1 MILLNTCK
9 SYPYMPRIRFGN
21 RPVSSINSLQPCVLV
36 YKKYS
41 KAVARMTESAPLPP
55 SSEVSTLR
63 QSLHKH
69 EMQRNSDEYRMTIQK
84 VVASMTQGI
93 DVSSLFG
100 EMVKASATQ
109 DIRQK
114 KLVYL
119 YICRYADEN
128 QVLSLMAINTLQK
141 DMSDQ
146 NPTVRGLALRSL
158 CSLKLKGLP
167 EFARAPLKA
176 GLMDKS
182 AYVRRVA
189 VLSAAKL
196 YRHYPQLI
204 QELNMASF
212 LYSSLKDKDPQVVV
226 NSICALNEIL
236 ASEGGAIINR
246 NIAAYLLHR
255 FNEFSEWGQ
264 AVVLESLT
272 RYKVQDEAELMDLLN
287 RLDSHLETQNT
298 GVLMAVIKLFI
309 SSMDDTPQLQ
319 GDAAVRIRPV
329 LLNIVSSSCPEICYS
344 ALAHIE
350 VLLEKLP
357 SLSLQQSHKSF
368 YCRYS
373 DPAYVKVKKVEILAG
388 LVSDRNMREI
398 INELSE
404 AALDS
409 NTEVGRRAVNA
420 IKTIALRHSNAVELC
435 LIKFGELLT
444 IERPHIIT
452 VLLVSS
458 TTLVRKYPDT
468 AGVFVSQIPE
478 LVRHVEG
485 SVEGR
490 ACLVWLLGEFG
501 RSLPESPY
509 ILEEYIN
516 SISQEADPGFK
527 LNLLSAAMKLF
538 LNGRAPEMQLS
549 LGRLIAYCVEEEMDM
564 DVHDRGLL
572 YYRMLRENVYEA
584 QKIFSKPAHS
594 ADMSFDLPMEQQLEF
609 NSEFNSLSV
618 IYTRPASHFITQ
630 VPPYVILPYRPPDNP
645 LDELPA
651 RHLISELADL
661 SASPELVTSPPVE
674 EAPLLDIGLDPEPV
688 PPPAEVPSDMFDQLL
703 VTPVQDSAAEQ
714 LIQLLP
720 EAKLPPNEFERLWK
734 SIASQQVVEF
744 KLAVLPTPKELKRTA
759 QSFNI
764 TLMAWSPPQIHPMK
778 CFLYAQ
784 HVGGSWLL
792 IQTLISADGYL
803 KGMIKVQES
812 ALSDAFMTHFKNSF
826 IGSWMPPDI

>member
-1 MILLNTCK
+1 
-9 SYPYMPRIRFGN
+9 
-21 RPVSSINSLQPCVLV
+21 
-36 YKKYS
+36 
-41 KAVARMTESAPLPP
+41 MTDSAPLPP

-63 QSLHKH
+63 QSLHKY
-69 EMQRNSDEYRMTIQK
+69 EIQRDSEEYRVAIQK
-84 VVASMTQGI
+84 VVASMTQGM

-128 QVLSLMAINTLQK
+128 QELSLMAINTLQK
-141 DMSDQ
+141 DMNDQ
-146 NPTVRGLALRSL
+146 NPTVRGLALKSL

-196 YRHYPQLI
+196 YRNYPDLI

-212 LYSSLKDKDPQVVV
+212 LYSTLKDRDPQVVV
-226 NSICALNEIL
+226 NSLCALNEIL
-236 ASEGGAIINR
+236 ANEGGVIINR

-264 AVVLESLT
+264 PVVLESLT

-287 RLDSHLETQNT
+287 RLDPQLESQNT
-298 GVLMAVIKLFI
+298 GVLMAAIKLFI
-309 SSMDDTPQLQ
+309 SAIDDTPQLQ
-319 GDAAVRIRPV
+319 ADAAVRIRPV
-329 LLNIVSSSCPEICYS
+329 LLNIVSSSSPEICYS

-350 VLLEKLP
+350 ILLEKLP
-357 SLSLQQSHKSF
+357 SLNLQQSHKTF

-373 DPAYVKVKKVEILAG
+373 DPAYVKVKKVEMLAR

-404 AALDS
+404 AVLDS

-420 IKTIALRHSNAVELC
+420 IKMIALRHSNAVELC

-468 AGVFVSQIPE
+468 ADVFVSQIPE

-516 SISQEADPGFK
+516 SISHETDPRFK

-572 YYRMLRENVYEA
+572 YYRMLRENVYET

-594 ADMSFDLPMEQQLEF
+594 ADMSFDIPTEQQLEF

-630 VPPYVILPYRPPDNP
+630 TPPYVTLPYRPADNP

-651 RHLISELADL
+651 RHLHPELSELPG
-661 SASPELVTSPPVE
+661 SPELVTPPIE
-674 EAPLLDIGLDPEPV
+674 EAPLLDIGLPPEPV
-688 PPPAEVPSDMFDQLL
+688 PPPGEAPSDVFDQLL
-703 VTPVQDSAAEQ
+703 ITPVPESTAEQ

-720 EAKLPPNEFERLWK
+720 EAKLPSSEFERLWK
-734 SIASQQVVEF
+734 SISSQQVVEF

-792 IQTLISADGYL
+792 IQTLISADGDL
-803 KGMIKVQES
+803 KGTIKVQES
-812 ALSDAFMTHFKNSF
+812 ALSDVFRIHFKNSF
-826 IGSWMPPDI
+826 IGSWMPPDV